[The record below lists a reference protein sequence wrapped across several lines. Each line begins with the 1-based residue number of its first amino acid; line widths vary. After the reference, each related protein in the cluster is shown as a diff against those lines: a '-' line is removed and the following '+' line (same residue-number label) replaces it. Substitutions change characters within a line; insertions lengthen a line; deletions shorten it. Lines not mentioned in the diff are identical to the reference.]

1 MKTNYAIADADIPS
15 NHNNTLPNAKAALI
29 LAYGLISY
37 AIGCAGLAAIILA
50 MAGLLPMGSIV
61 PLVDNNFFAILI
73 NIACVSLFGLQ
84 HSIMARPGFKV
95 VFHRWFGEAGER
107 STFIWSSGV
116 VSIILVVLWQP
127 VDGTLWSVQS
137 PLVQTI
143 LWCGFAFGWT
153 YLLAATFAINH
164 WDLFGLRQVWLAAR
178 NIPYTSPEFKENWMY
193 RYSRHP
199 IMLGVLIGIWCV
211 PTMPA
216 TQFVLTVLFTVYIFV
231 GVWFEERDLIAQ
243 FGERYVAYKRRV
255 GMLFTF
261 K

>member
-1 MKTNYAIADADIPS
+1 MKTTNETFDGPMPS
-15 NHNNTLPNAKAALI
+15 NPTNTLSRLSL

-37 AIGCAGLAAIILA
+37 TIGCAGLAAIILG

-61 PLVDNNFFAILI
+61 SLTDNNALAIVI
-73 NIACVSLFGLQ
+73 NIICVSLFGLQ
-84 HSIMARPGFKV
+84 HSIMARPKFKA
-95 VFHRWFGEAGER
+95 VFHRLFGEAGER

-116 VSIILVVLWQP
+116 VSLVLVVFWQP
-127 VDGTLWSVQS
+127 VEGTLWSVQS
-137 PLVQTI
+137 PWAEAV
-143 LWCGFAFGWT
+143 LWCGFVFGWA

-178 NIPYTSPEFKENWMY
+178 NIPYTNPEFNESWMY

-216 TQFVLTVLFTVYIFV
+216 TQFVLTLLFTVYIFI
-231 GVWFEERDLIAQ
+231 GLWFEERDLIAQ
-243 FGERYVAYKRRV
+243 FGERYLAYKRRV
-255 GMLFTF
+255 GLLFTI